1 MKFVQRTKINYLL
14 VISITIFLSWAFFS
28 KNENKFV
35 SATNN
40 SIESVVTVYTYGGNR
55 SYANNSIGS
64 GVIFSEDGY
73 IVTNTHIIS
82 GNKLI
87 KVKLHT
93 GEEID
98 ANLIGADVNADIA
111 VLKINSNSVLKPINV
126 SNSDDLKIGDKVLAI
141 GNPYGIGISVSS
153 GIISATGRDY
163 GNPYLEL
170 IQTDAA
176 INPGNSGGA
185 LINENGNLIGIN
197 TKIFSRTGAYQG
209 LGFAIPS
216 NNIVQ
221 IASEIIQYGEIR
233 AGWIGNFRV
242 APIRLRLN
250 NNLINGLRIVEI
262 DSVGPLYE
270 KGASVNDVIIRIN
283 NNEGSWKNLTSSLK
297 FAGLGNN
304 ISFEIFSGN
313 NTFKSIEI
321 ESSEIQELNRMG
333 CNIQINGNQ
342 AVIEGVDSL
351 YGAEVMA
358 TDLRASASLILAGL
372 CAKGETKVDR
382 IYHIDRGYERIEE
395 KLNYLGANIIRL
407 PS

>member
-1 MKFVQRTKINYLL
+1 MKFIQRTKINYLL

-40 SIESVVTVYTYGGNR
+40 SIESVVSVYTYGGNR

-141 GNPYGIGISVSS
+141 GNPYGIGISVST

-233 AGWIGNFRV
+233 SGWIGNFRV

-304 ISFEIFSGN
+304 ISFEIISSN
-313 NTFKSIEI
+313 NIFKSIEI
-321 ESSEIQELNRMG
+321 ESSEIKELTR
-333 CNIQINGNQ
+333 
-342 AVIEGVDSL
+342 
-351 YGAEVMA
+351 
-358 TDLRASASLILAGL
+358 
-372 CAKGETKVDR
+372 
-382 IYHIDRGYERIEE
+382 
-395 KLNYLGANIIRL
+395 
-407 PS
+407 